1 MSYYV
6 KDVYKNYGN
15 SAVLKGLS
23 AEFDEGKITCILGGS
38 GSGKTTLFNVMAGI
52 IKCDGEVKMP
62 GEISYIFQTPR
73 LIPTMSVYAN
83 MEYVLRK
90 TDNKEIRKG
99 KIDKILDM
107 LELTGKAVCLPA
119 ELSGGEAQ
127 RVSMGRAFLYSAPL
141 LIMDEPFGALDIG
154 LKYRLIEKMCKLLEE
169 DKKTVVFVT
178 HDIDE
183 ALLLGDRFS
192 VLKNGI
198 IYDTFDIDLPREN
211 RDIGCEVL
219 NDVRK
224 RLLKNLI

>member
-6 KDVYKNYGN
+6 KNVYKNYGDL
-15 SAVLKGLS
+15 AVLKGLS
-23 AEFDEGKITCILGGS
+23 ANFEEGKITCILGGS

-52 IKCDGEVKMP
+52 IKCDGEIKTP
-62 GEISYIFQTPR
+62 SEISYIFQTPR

-90 TDNKEIRKG
+90 TDNKEVRKE
-99 KIDKILDM
+99 KINSVLDM
-107 LELTGKAVCLPA
+107 LELSKKAKCLPS

-127 RVSMGRAFLYSAPL
+127 RVAMGRAFLYPAPI

-154 LKYRLIEKMCKLLEE
+154 LKYRLIEKLCNLLKKDE
-169 DKKTVVFVT
+169 KTVVFVT

-192 VLKNGI
+192 VLKNGV

-211 RDIGCEVL
+211 RDIGCDVL

>member
-6 KDVYKNYGN
+6 KDVYKNYG
-15 SAVLKGLS
+15 ALQVLKGLS
-23 AEFDEGKITCILGGS
+23 AQFEEGKITCILGGS
-38 GSGKTTLFNVMAGI
+38 GSGKTTLFNVMAGLL
-52 IKCDGEVKMP
+52 KFDGEINMP
-62 GEISYIFQTPR
+62 DNISYIFQSPR
-73 LIPTMSVYAN
+73 LIPTMTVSAN

-90 TDNKEIRKG
+90 HDNKEERRG
-99 KIDKILDM
+99 KIDKMLDM
-107 LELTGKAVCLPA
+107 LELKEKAKCLPK

-127 RVSMGRAFLYSAPL
+127 RVSMGRAFLYPAPL

-154 LKYRLIEKMCKLLEE
+154 LKYRLIEKFCTLLEE

-192 VLKNGI
+192 VLKNGVI
-198 IYDTFDIDLPREN
+198 SDTFTVDMPRKN
-211 RDIGCEVL
+211 RDIGCETL